1 MLCVYVCVRTYVC
14 VCVSV
19 CFNRCSTESWNWI
32 PIPVQIKGRKTTLGR
47 WPCPPTNSSLLHC
60 SSCGLL
66 LDTEELKK
74 MTLDQLGSTVLFFPF
89 PIYFYYSFF
98 LSLITHVLYGTVSLS
113 VIFVW
118 KKMST
123 RNLLSYP
130 YHRHALAT
138 LLWPFACHTMSCN
151 IFTCRPK
158 KTFSARPCLSEYKPY
173 NNIQHYRCDRL
184 DPFFFFSS
192 LINDFSNMLIFSISF
207 CTEGSF
213 VFFPFWML

>member
-1 MLCVYVCVRTYVC
+1 MT
-14 VCVSV
+14 VSAH
-19 CFNRCSTESWNWI
+19 
-32 PIPVQIKGRKTTLGR
+32 QLL
-47 WPCPPTNSSLLHC
+47 SSP
-60 SSCGLL
+60 
-66 LDTEELKK
+66 
-74 MTLDQLGSTVLFFPF
+74 LFFLWSITGHWGAEENDSGPARLNCPFFSF